1 MSTPTPA
8 PPTPTPTLVITPW
21 YTPTPWATANPADAP
36 IHLSMT
42 DIKGSYISMAEMSV
56 QTWQAANQTGEID
69 SVLTGV
75 LLIIVILGIISIRK
89 RIENL

>member
-1 MSTPTPA
+1 
-8 PPTPTPTLVITPW
+8 
-21 YTPTPWATANPADAP
+21 
-36 IHLSMT
+36 MT